1 MKKLIRQDMDYF
13 FRDVANILPRSSPE
27 KLRLLEILRNTH
39 DWLAILIGDHVP
51 GRTVHT
57 PWTINRE
64 TGLPFEINYTKAD
77 FPVHAGMKALPA
89 YIAKKVYPEKSLERP
104 MFNLHVPEVPATQ
117 DTSPSPTVSEVSAL
131 PTSQK
136 ARVEQ
141 ARKTC
146 ESKIIANIMA
156 QGQQYSNPHLHPIS
170 PAAYVLTPVP
180 SHNLIESG
188 CVDAPRGA
196 LGTMREQSKRQHVA
210 AKALYKAREHVNRK
224 SAVSQLS
231 QQRNM
236 LNRTLGPTG
245 RLT

>member
-1 MKKLIRQDMDYF
+1 MEYF

-27 KLRLLEILRNTH
+27 KLRLFDILRNTH
-39 DWLAILIGDHVP
+39 DWLAIMIGDHVP

-57 PWTINRE
+57 PWAMNKQ
-64 TGLPFEINYTKAD
+64 TGLPFEINYTNAE
-77 FPVHAGMKALPA
+77 FHVHAGRTALPA
-89 YIAKKVYPEKSLERP
+89 YIAKKVCPEKSSEQP

-117 DTSPSPTVSEVSAL
+117 NTSPSPTVSEVSVQ

-146 ESKIIANIMA
+146 DSKIRANILA
-156 QGQQYSNPHLHPIS
+156 QGEQYSNPHLHPIS
-170 PAAYVLTPVP
+170 PTSVLTPVP
-180 SHNLIESG
+180 SDNLQESG

-196 LGTMREQSKRQHVA
+196 LGTMREQSKRQHA
-210 AKALYKAREHVNRK
+210 ASKALYKAREHVNPK

-231 QQRNM
+231 HQRNM